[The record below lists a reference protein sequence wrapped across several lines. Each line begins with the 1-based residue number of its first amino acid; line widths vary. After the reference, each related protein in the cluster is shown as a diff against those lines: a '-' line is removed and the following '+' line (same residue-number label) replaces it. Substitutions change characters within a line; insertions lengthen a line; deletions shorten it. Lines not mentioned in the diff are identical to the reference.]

1 MEGAFYGC
9 KNLQGSEPTDIPDL
23 TSVTS
28 MKYMF
33 DNATAFNQD
42 IGNWDVS
49 NVTDMRRMFNDV
61 TAFNRYIGDWDV
73 GNVTDMSLMFTGAT
87 AFNQD
92 IGNWDVSSV
101 NKSYMLT
108 IYIFIINNE

>member
-1 MEGAFYGC
+1 
-9 KNLQGSEPTDIPDL
+9 
-23 TSVTS
+23 
-28 MKYMF
+28 
-33 DNATAFNQD
+33 
-42 IGNWDVS
+42 
-49 NVTDMRRMFNDV
+49 MFNDA

-73 GNVTDMSLMFTGAT
+73 GNVTDMSLMFAGAT